1 MKDSPRWN
9 EGSLRCLFF
18 NTLNENQMKKN
29 YLCLLAVTLSVSA
42 ISSGWWTAEASAME
56 QENTP
61 VVSLETATDRMV
73 GQPDLTDFTEV
84 PYEEIPQWV
93 HRALWNYSWIA
104 VLVKAWVGKDGSYI
118 VEYRLKGNTLHG
130 YLHFAIG

>member
-1 MKDSPRWN
+1 MKDSSGWN
-9 EGSLRCLFF
+9 EESLSCLFF
-18 NTLNENQMKKN
+18 YTLNEDQMKKN
-29 YLCLLAVTLSVSA
+29 YLCLLAVTLGVSA
-42 ISSGWWTAEASAME
+42 IGSGRWTAEASAME
-56 QENTP
+56 QEKTS
-61 VVSLETATDRMV
+61 VVSLESATDRVV
-73 GQPDLTDFTEV
+73 GQPDLTNFTEV

-130 YLHFAIG
+130 YVHFAIG

>member
-1 MKDSPRWN
+1 MKDSSGWN
-9 EGSLRCLFF
+9 EESLSCLFF
-18 NTLNENQMKKN
+18 YTLNEDQMKKN
-29 YLCLLAVTLSVSA
+29 YLCLLAVTLGVSA
-42 ISSGWWTAEASAME
+42 IGSGRWTAEASAME
-56 QENTP
+56 QEKTS
-61 VVSLETATDRMV
+61 VVSLESATERVV
-73 GQPDLTDFTEV
+73 GQPDPTNFTEV

-130 YLHFAIG
+130 YVRFAIG

>member
-1 MKDSPRWN
+1 MKDSSGWN
-9 EGSLRCLFF
+9 EESLSCLFF
-18 NTLNENQMKKN
+18 YTLNEDQMKKN
-29 YLCLLAVTLSVSA
+29 YLCLLAVTLGVSA
-42 ISSGWWTAEASAME
+42 IGSGRWTAEASAME
-56 QENTP
+56 QEKTS
-61 VVSLETATDRMV
+61 VVSLESATDRVV
-73 GQPDLTDFTEV
+73 GQPDLTNFTEV

-130 YLHFAIG
+130 YVRFAIG